1 MHPHMRHVIAIIGSR
16 ILEHSSNFPLNMHC
30 GSIVAHIGSMYM
42 YMYSAA
48 EKAELYIAT
57 SH

>member
-1 MHPHMRHVIAIIGSR
+1 
-16 ILEHSSNFPLNMHC
+16 MHC

-48 EKAELYIAT
+48 EKAEMYIPHIEYIVPVN
-57 SH
+57 SVREFID